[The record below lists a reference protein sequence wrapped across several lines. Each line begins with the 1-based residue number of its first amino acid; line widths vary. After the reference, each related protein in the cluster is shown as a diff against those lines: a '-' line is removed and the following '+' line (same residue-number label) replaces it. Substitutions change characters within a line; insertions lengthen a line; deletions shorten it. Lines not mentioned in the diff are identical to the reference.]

1 MLKEAEMQSGST
13 RRTQRVQIS
22 MPIIVRGKAFRE
34 TTTTVSVNQH
44 GCLLLLKS
52 KVARG
57 EQIYLIN
64 PNTTEELPSIVTHLG
79 NSDNGKLQ
87 VGVEF
92 SEPSPL
98 FWRIAFPPDDWLTS
112 AERKRRTQP

>member
-1 MLKEAEMQSGST
+1 MLKEAEIQSGST

-22 MPIIVRGKAFRE
+22 MPVLVRGKAFRE
-34 TTTTVSVNQH
+34 TTCTVSVNQH

-52 KVARG
+52 KVWKG

-64 PNTTEELPSIVTHLG
+64 PNTTEEIPCTVTHLG
-79 NSDNGKLQ
+79 KPDNGKLQ

-92 SEPSPL
+92 SEASPL

-112 AERKRRTQP
+112 DERKRRTQP